1 MKHKTFDAQLVLYMS
16 QQSDLQAEPSNTALC
31 TTVFHSKWNW
41 TRTIPRN
48 FVEHKPN
55 PCSQSRVEPNLEAK
69 ESMRLTPCT
78 ALVLAQ
84 VQRNRAKKEASTPL
98 ARNSLPWLLFSEPL
112 HNLTFLLHPQELLSL
127 DQKTYLEKEIWSS
140 LSLPSIPVLQITTS
154 KPHHIYL
161 FQYSDQLF

>member
-1 MKHKTFDAQLVLYMS
+1 MLSWYCIWANSLTSRLSLRTQHFVPLSFTPS
-16 QQSDLQAEPSNTALC
+16 GTEPGPFLEILWNT
-31 TTVFHSKWNW
+31 NQ
-41 TRTIPRN
+41 
-48 FVEHKPN
+48 N

-154 KPHHIYL
+154 KPHQIYF